1 MLPEAV
7 AACSPGTPYHPSSPW
22 SRHEGTSE
30 NSEGDTHFWKVWH
43 SRAPIADYN
52 ATRSRFFSEYGFQS
66 FPEYASVLRFAP
78 EERDWDIES
87 EVMMAHQRGGD
98 FANMRIRQYL
108 EDEYWPARDFR
119 TFLYM
124 SHVLQGDAI
133 KTAIEAHRRDKP
145 YCWGSLFWQHNDCWP
160 VASWASRD
168 WYGRWKAQHYFAR
181 PPSTTSSY
189 RPLPRE
195 TR

>member
-1 MLPEAV
+1 
-7 AACSPGTPYHPSSPW
+7 
-22 SRHEGTSE
+22 
-30 NSEGDTHFWKVWH
+30 
-43 SRAPIADYN
+43 
-52 ATRSRFFSEYGFQS
+52 
-66 FPEYASVLRFAP
+66 
-78 EERDWDIES
+78 
-87 EVMMAHQRGGD
+87 MAHQRGGD

-145 YCWGSLFWQHNDCWP
+145 YCWGSLFWQHNDCGP
-160 VASWASRD
+160 AATGTAA
-168 WYGRWKAQHYFAR
+168 GRRNIISPAR
-181 PPSTTSSY
+181 PSTTSSY